1 MVLAAYS
8 GADCDGRPA
17 DIAHKPIRRFS
28 EQGRCGDVVSH
39 LRRHRRG
46 YECGRYS
53 LRYVSRRPRSVEAVV
68 VWYCTTAVRVM
79 ALTSRQY
86 RARAIL
92 KLIGADLIWQL
103 PRRARGS
110 RTGRT

>member
-39 LRRHRRG
+39 LRRHRSG
-46 YECGRYS
+46 YERGGYS
-53 LRYVSRRPRSVEAVV
+53 LRYVSRRQETRHRRAPWEYPPSTILVLGQFA
-68 VWYCTTAVRVM
+68 AM
-79 ALTSRQY
+79 DASSDFSGGIDFALTDS
-86 RARAIL
+86 
-92 KLIGADLIWQL
+92 
-103 PRRARGS
+103 
-110 RTGRT
+110 T